1 MKKLL
6 MITIAVLLLSACQLI
21 AGQPP
26 MEVMF
31 YTSHSGHEHFGKI
44 DLVSGVGTDVGP
56 YQNPEVNILRTEWAA
71 LSGALYEDAFYNI
84 LNLRLPSGATPD
96 EAKSRLVK
104 VNIDTGDVELLGKV
118 IPLNLVALEINHCG
132 EIFAAGFTLS
142 NKLGEWFGDTNLYRV
157 DPESGS
163 LSLIGDTGLVK
174 IMDLA
179 FDPNGTLWATV
190 GNVLYTLDMETGA
203 PTKVVTIT
211 GVEKNIDPASGVVN
225 EIMGIGFTSDGI
237 LYGTAP
243 FSDAFYR
250 IDPASGVVTKIGR
263 TGFKVPHGGD
273 IPMVPR
279 DSGC

>member
-6 MITIAVLLLSACQLI
+6 MITIAVLVLSASQLI
-21 AGQPP
+21 AGSPP

-31 YTSHSGHEHFGKI
+31 YTSHSGHERFGKI
-44 DLVSGVGTDVGP
+44 DLASGVGTDVGP
-56 YQNPEVNILRTEWAA
+56 YQNPEVNVLRTEWAA
-71 LSGALYEDAFYNI
+71 LSGALYEDGFYNI

-96 EAKSRLVK
+96 QAKSRLVK
-104 VNIDTGDVELLGKV
+104 VNMDTGDVELLGEV

-157 DPESGS
+157 DRKSGS

-203 PTKVVTIT
+203 PTEVVTIT
-211 GVEKNIDPASGVVN
+211 GVEKNN

-237 LYGTAP
+237 LYGTTP
-243 FSDAFYR
+243 YSDGFYR
-250 IDPASGVVTKIGR
+250 IDPASGVVTEIGR

-273 IPMVPR
+273 IPMVSR

>member
-1 MKKLL
+1 MTMKKLL
-6 MITIAVLLLSACQLI
+6 MVTIAVLLLSVCQTI
-21 AGQPP
+21 AGPP
-26 MEVMF
+26 PVDVMF

-56 YQNPEVNILRTEWAA
+56 YQNPEVNVLRTEWAA
-71 LSGALYEDAFYNI
+71 LSGALHEDAFYNI

-104 VNIDTGDVELLGKV
+104 VNMDTGDVELLGEV

-132 EIFAAGFTLS
+132 EVFATGFTLS

-157 DPESGS
+157 DRESGS

-179 FDPNGTLWATV
+179 FDPDGTLWATV

-203 PTKVVTIT
+203 PTKVATIT
-211 GVEKNIDPASGVVN
+211 GVEKNN

-237 LYGTAP
+237 LYGTTP
-243 FSDAFYR
+243 YSDGFYR
-250 IDPASGVVTKIGR
+250 IDPASGFVTEIGR

-279 DSGC
+279 NSGC